1 MNLEGLEKGKIGG
14 KSNWKEQ
21 GKEMVVESGERIL
34 QFKEFGWFGEG
45 KNWREVRGTGLG
57 TEEGGQL
64 SQAKKAMVVGDDGG
78 EGVNVDILD
87 LAIF

>member
-1 MNLEGLEKGKIGG
+1 MVWRRKI
-14 KSNWKEQ
+14 
-21 GKEMVVESGERIL
+21 
-34 QFKEFGWFGEG
+34 
-45 KNWREVRGTGLG
+45 WREVRGTGLG